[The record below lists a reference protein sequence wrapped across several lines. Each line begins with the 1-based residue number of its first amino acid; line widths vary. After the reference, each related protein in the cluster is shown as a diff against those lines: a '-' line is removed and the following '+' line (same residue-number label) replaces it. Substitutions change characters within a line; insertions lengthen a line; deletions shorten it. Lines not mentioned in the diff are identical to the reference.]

1 MDLAGL
7 ADKRLIGVVIAQ
19 LVRGTNTP
27 EVIDVWLRLE
37 SVIIGVEVAAD
48 WSFRIERGEP
58 GLNYAIEE
66 LGSRVDVIAAPDDI
80 PFVGHI
86 GERLIRVVERFGGG
100 VDGAE
105 RVGAEFVF
113 DSGTVVA
120 ESWAGDLRMTSG

>member
-1 MDLAGL
+1 M
-7 ADKRLIGVVIAQ
+7 VVAQ
-19 LVRGTNTP
+19 FVHGTNTP

-37 SVIIGVEVAAD
+37 SMIIGVEVAAD
-48 WSFRIERGEP
+48 WSFRIEPGEP
-58 GLNYAIEE
+58 GLNYVMEE
-66 LGSRVDVIAAPDDI
+66 LGSRVDVTAAPDDI
-80 PFVGHI
+80 PLVRHI
-86 GERLIRVVERFGGG
+86 GERLIRVVERFGSG